1 MFSSIAQIIEIPGSS
16 PIQGPLPTKP
26 GGGYRF
32 ENLGDIITI
41 ALGYLFPI
49 AGLIMF
55 LYIVYGGFQWLTA
68 SGDPK
73 KVEAARN
80 RITYAIVGFVL
91 LIAAYWI
98 TKIVELILSPKQPF
112 F

>member
-1 MFSSIAQIIEIPGSS
+1 MDQKIVQNFELPGIS
-16 PIQGPLPTKP
+16 PIKGPLPTKE

-32 ENLGDIITI
+32 ESLGDIITI
-41 ALGYLFPI
+41 ALQYLFPI

-91 LIAAYWI
+91 LVAAYWI
-98 TKIVELILSPKQPF
+98 TKIVELILSPNRPF

>member
-1 MFSSIAQIIEIPGSS
+1 MNNLAQNLNLPGITGTITGPLDPNRFSS
-16 PIQGPLPTKP
+16 
-26 GGGYRF
+26 
-32 ENLGDIITI
+32 LGDIITI
-41 ALGYLFPI
+41 ALQYLFPI

-55 LYIVYGGFQWLTA
+55 LFIVYGGFQWLTA

-80 RITYAIVGFVL
+80 RITYAVVGFVL
-91 LIAAYWI
+91 LVAAYWI
-98 TKIVELILSPKQPF
+98 TKIVELILSPNQPF